1 MDLQVYINIGLRLVK
16 TWTDDDPKAALMER
30 KRALIVDA
38 ALRDFLE
45 NGYADGSVN
54 RIAADAGVSI
64 KTLYRHFESKEE
76 LFSAVMQ
83 AACERANQGSPA
95 ESSDIAAPAEPSW
108 FRQPPAAALPVAG
121 ESYLR
126 HALSDEQLALYRVV
140 TRDAHKFPELGLR
153 YRQQVTGSR
162 DELFAN
168 YLERWLPQMEW
179 RVTDKRRAAAIFT
192 ALLKVELF
200 DDALQGLRKPTG
212 REIAKRAREAAVQM
226 LTLFESGKL

>member
-1 MDLQVYINIGLRLVK
+1 MVK

-45 NGYADGSVN
+45 NGYAEGSVN

-83 AACERANQGSPA
+83 AACEDANQGSPA
-95 ESSDIAAPAEPSW
+95 NDSDAAGSAEPAW
-108 FRQPPAAALPVAG
+108 FRQPPAVAMPVAG

-140 TRDAHKFPELGLR
+140 ARDAHKFPELGRR
-153 YRQQVTGSR
+153 YREHVTGSR
-162 DELFAN
+162 DELFAH
-168 YLERWLPQMEW
+168 YLERWLPQTGW
-179 RVTDKRRAAAIFT
+179 KVVDKRRAAATFA

-212 REIAKRAREAAVQM
+212 KEIAKRAREAATQM
-226 LTLFESGKL
+226 LKLFESEQL